1 MDEKE
6 RKKARNKINLIIME
20 KLRKTSMQNFSAILN
35 TPNEEYSYYTEIS
48 NYIYSTLYD
57 EKSNLDFEIEQDFDK
72 FSGDD
77 IEIGFPIKKALTEK
91 KNNNNEKIS
100 FKRLLSEQLDKYI
113 NSINNELGIYN
124 LNHKSYEE
132 NEKNFMVFK
141 RKRASPKEDTIFNYY
156 TNIYKTNKK
165 ILEEIHN

>member
-1 MDEKE
+1 MIKNYYLKMDENQ
-6 RKKARNKINLIIME
+6 RKRMRNKINLLIMD

-35 TPNEEYSYYTEIS
+35 APNEEYSYYTEIS

-77 IEIGFPIKKALTEK
+77 IEIGFPIRKSYTEK

-100 FKRLLSEQLDKYI
+100 LKRLLSQQLDKYI
-113 NSINNELGIYN
+113 NTIHYEMSIYN
-124 LNHKSYEE
+124 QNHKSYEE
-132 NEKNFMVFK
+132 NEKDF
-141 RKRASPKEDTIFNYY
+141 TIFK
-156 TNIYKTNKK
+156 KTF
-165 ILEEIHN
+165 